1 VIGRLVTLG
10 AVILLAACH
19 GSASGPSA
27 GHLQAKWAGSDSG
40 KLTAKARAVWCA
52 PGRLLEVI
60 GVDSD
65 AGLGLAIY
73 PSDSVMEGE
82 FPVMDPRQDSLQR
95 PRTAVGIRWFTE
107 TQIKGY
113 QGDSG
118 GLKLTRRER
127 VLDGALEAKLHAA
140 GTPETIRVN
149 ASFRGVPLVTD
160 SSARCRSGSVTGE
173 PADSAPED

>member
-1 VIGRLVTLG
+1 MLC
-10 AVILLAACH
+10 AVMLLAGCH
-19 GSASGPSA
+19 GSAAGPSA
-27 GHLQAKWAGSDSG
+27 GQLQAKWAGSDSG
-40 KLTAKARAVWCA
+40 KLIAKARATWCA
-52 PGRLLEVI
+52 PSRLLEVI

-73 PSDSVMEGE
+73 PSDSVSDGE
-82 FPVMDPRQDSLQR
+82 FPVMDPRRDSLQR

-127 VLDGALEAKLHAA
+127 LLDGALEAKLHAA
-140 GTPETIRVN
+140 GTPETIRVS
-149 ASFRGVPLVTD
+149 ASFRGVPLVAD
-160 SSARCRSGSVTGE
+160 SARCRSDSVTAE